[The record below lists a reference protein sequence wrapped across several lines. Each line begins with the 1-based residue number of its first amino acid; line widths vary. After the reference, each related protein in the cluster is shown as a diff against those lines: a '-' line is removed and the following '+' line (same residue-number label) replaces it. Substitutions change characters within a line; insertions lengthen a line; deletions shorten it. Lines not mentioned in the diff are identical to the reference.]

1 MAPKR
6 VYPRSTIRRIVK
18 AHTSRSLSN
27 NTEVLV
33 SQASGDEK
41 DEKDEKPFDEARYI

>member
-6 VYPRSTIRRIVK
+6 VYPRSAIRRIVK
-18 AHTSRSLSN
+18 AHTSRSLSK

-33 SQASGDEK
+33 SQAAGDEK
-41 DEKDEKPFDEARYI
+41 DEKDEKPFDVRIY